1 MPKPQ
6 QASDENLERI
16 DARFQERLEQV
27 PVLRQRADAEGIK
40 SVTSLEELVP
50 LLFPHTVYKSY
61 PPALVEQGR
70 WAQMNKWL
78 DSTSVHRVD
87 VDVDGVTDIDG
98 WIERLGQHGHLVS
111 ASSGTTGKSSFLNK
125 SEADIEAALDAHF
138 VALAMHGVLP
148 DNSWNLISTTP
159 DAGNIVGKRSA
170 ERLRNGMAR
179 PDGVEPFVAPPPA
192 EGHQAYM
199 ARLTKVRRAVA
210 DGSATPDEIAAME
223 EDGKRRQAESRARME
238 YYAGEVLARPSEKF
252 LFGSMMAMAW
262 QFVGVM
268 REKGAEPGTL
278 TGPNALFMAGGTK
291 GAVLPDDAEAQILA
305 MFNVDSHHFAQHY
318 SMQEINVSMPR
329 CENDRYHVRP
339 DLQLVLLDEPAEQL
353 VPLGDDGRAEG
364 RAAFFDFTVDGRW
377 GGTISGDQIEV
388 DYNDC
393 SCGRPGPTVA
403 RTITRFA
410 NKADGDKIT
419 CAGTMDAYVRGFVQ
433 DEN

>member
-1 MPKPQ
+1 MPTSQ
-6 QASDENLERI
+6 HVSDEVIARL

-27 PVLRQRADAEGIK
+27 PVLRQRAEGEGVKEIGA
-40 SVTSLEELVP
+40 LADLVP

-70 WAQMNKWL
+70 WAQMNRWL

-87 VDVDGVTDIDG
+87 VDVEGVTDVDS
-98 WIERLGQHGHLVS
+98 WIERLGEHGHLVS

-125 SEADIEAALDAHF
+125 SEADIEAVLAAHF
-138 VALAMHGVLP
+138 EALAMHGVHP

-170 ERLRNGMAR
+170 ARLREGMAR
-179 PDGVEPFVAPPPA
+179 PDGVEPFAAAPPA

-199 ARLTKVRRAVA
+199 ARLTRIRRAVA
-210 DGSATPDEIAAME
+210 DGSATPDEIATME
-223 EDGKRRQAESRARME
+223 ADAARRQAESRARME
-238 YYAGEVLARPSEKF
+238 YYAEQIKAEPGEKY

-262 QFVGVM
+262 QFINVL
-268 REKGAEPGTL
+268 REKGMVPGDL

-305 MFNVDSHHFAQHY
+305 MLNVDNEHFAQHY

-329 CENDRYHVRP
+329 CTADRYHVRP
-339 DLQLVLLDEPAEQL
+339 DLQLLVLDEPAEQL
-353 VPLGDDGRAEG
+353 VPVADDGTVEG

-377 GGTISGDQIEV
+377 GGTISGDHVHV
-388 DYNDC
+388 DFKPC
-393 SCGRPGPTVA
+393 SCGAAGPTVG
-403 RTITRFA
+403 RNIERFA

-419 CAGTMDAYVRGFVQ
+419 CAGTMDAYVRGFVPG
-433 DEN
+433 DD